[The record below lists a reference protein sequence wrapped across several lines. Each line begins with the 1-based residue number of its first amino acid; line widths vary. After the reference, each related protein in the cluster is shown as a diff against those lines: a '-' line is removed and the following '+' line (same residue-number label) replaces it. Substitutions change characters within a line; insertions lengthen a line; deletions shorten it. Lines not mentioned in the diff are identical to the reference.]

1 MYRIVS
7 YRIVS
12 YYIVSYCIVSYYI
25 ALYLVVSYCIVL
37 YCIVFSCIVSY
48 CIVSYCIVSY
58 YIVLYCIVVY
68 CIVFSCIVSYCIELN
83 HIISCRIVEFLLFT
97 RLKYTYFFKN
107 RTLLLNC
114 YIYQAMLT
122 WTRYTVARF
131 RKWKSIRDW
140 SSILVL
146 KYLKQYVEVTVCEL
160 VSALYGSRKY
170 IYYNQNSLQQQES
183 ALNANVL
190 FRCYSI

>member
-25 ALYLVVSYCIVL
+25 VSYYIVSYCIVS
-37 YCIVFSCIVSY
+37 YYIVSYLVVSY

-83 HIISCRIVEFLLFT
+83 HIISCRIVDFLLFT
-97 RLKYTYFFKN
+97 RLKYTHFLKN

-114 YIYQAMLT
+114 YIYQAMLN

-131 RKWKSIRDW
+131 QKMKINSRLIFNSCLEIFKTIRWGDSAW
-140 SSILVL
+140 ACVSFIWIQKIHIL
-146 KYLKQYVEVTVCEL
+146 
-160 VSALYGSRKY
+160 
-170 IYYNQNSLQQQES
+170 
-183 ALNANVL
+183 
-190 FRCYSI
+190 